1 MKSEIAVQIG
11 KSQLAVK
18 KTLKKPSCRQK
29 VLVLFKLPGDRYVM
43 SLYMPRSIPH
53 SLVLLARTAL
63 PVALFALPASLAGQ
77 DLNNFQIPVIEGLRA
92 ARDGEE
98 ASLSLILIVLLT
110 LLSLA
115 PALVMMITSF
125 TKVIIV
131 FDFVRRAL
139 ALQNMPPNQVLFGL
153 AIFLTAFIM
162 VPTLKE
168 FNQDALQP
176 YIEGRTNTGAF
187 FNEGIKPFRDFMIR
201 QIGQDGA
208 EEMSL
213 FVSLSGK
220 DPQKIQGIDD
230 IDSYIL
236 VPAFMLSEIKKA
248 FIIGIVIFI
257 PFVVVDFVVASTL
270 MSMGMIMLP
279 PALISLPFKIVLF
292 ILVDGWHLITYNLV
306 RSYEVL

>member
-1 MKSEIAVQIG
+1 MYIMSLSLLRPLRIG
-11 KSQLAVK
+11 KAGVCLAV
-18 KTLKKPSCRQK
+18 
-29 VLVLFKLPGDRYVM
+29 
-43 SLYMPRSIPH
+43 
-53 SLVLLARTAL
+53 A
-63 PVALFALPASLAGQ
+63 VALALLLFPFGLAAQ

-92 ARDGEE
+92 ARNGEE
-98 ASLSLILIVLLT
+98 ASLSLTIIVLLT

-115 PALVMMITSF
+115 PALIMMITSF

-168 FNQDALQP
+168 FNQEALEP
-176 YIEGRTNTGAF
+176 YLEGRSSTGAF
-187 FNEGIKPFRDFMIR
+187 FDNGVKPFRDFMIR
-201 QIGQDGA
+201 QIGHEGA
-208 EEMSL
+208 EEMGL

-220 DPQKIQGIDD
+220 DPQKIKGVDD

-257 PFVVVDFVVASTL
+257 PFIVVDFVVASTL

-306 RSYEVL
+306 RSYEIL